1 LILLHVLI
9 HLSRQYSH
17 FNFIIVFAENVPA
30 PVGVV
35 VEHEH
40 AASSTPIETR
50 VAADGVAYSWAE
62 FENYF
67 DAETAGATKH
77 AISKNDHHSSSN
89 RRSQT
94 MFSYLPKFDL
104 G

>member
-1 LILLHVLI
+1 MLFILYVKQKMR
-9 HLSRQYSH
+9 LSFIVRVENAVPCPPETSFAPDGLRYS
-17 FNFIIVFAENVPA
+17 
-30 PVGVV
+30 
-35 VEHEH
+35 
-40 AASSTPIETR
+40 R
-50 VAADGVAYSWAE
+50 AE

-77 AISKNDHHSSSN
+77 AISKNDYHSSSD

-94 MFSYLPKFDL
+94 MFSYLPKVDL

>member
-1 LILLHVLI
+1 MLFILFVKQKMR
-9 HLSRQYSH
+9 LSFVVR
-17 FNFIIVFAENVPA
+17 VENAVPC
-30 PVGVV
+30 P
-35 VEHEH
+35 
-40 AASSTPIETR
+40 PETR
-50 VAADGVAYSWAE
+50 PDGLRYSWAA

-77 AISKNDHHSSSN
+77 AISKNDYHSSSD

-94 MFSYLPKFDL
+94 MFSYLPKVDL

>member
-1 LILLHVLI
+1 MLFILYVKQKMR
-9 HLSRQYSH
+9 LS
-17 FNFIIVFAENVPA
+17 FIVRVENAVPC
-30 PVGVV
+30 P
-35 VEHEH
+35 
-40 AASSTPIETR
+40 PETR
-50 VAADGVAYSWAE
+50 FAPDGLRYSWAE

-77 AISKNDHHSSSN
+77 AISKNDYHSSSD

-94 MFSYLPKFDL
+94 KFSYLPKFDL